1 MLSKTKERMKKAMKT
16 NKRIFKTFVSML
28 LILSMITGVTCMQAV
43 AVTKPATP
51 SIYYAKS
58 YSYNSALIKWKPVD
72 DVDGYYLYRTTTNN
86 KSWSLVA
93 TIKGGTTSSYKDTG
107 LNCGTTYYYTIRA
120 YVGST
125 KSDFNSGVGAKIV
138 PATPKLTSAE
148 AASTTAI
155 NVKWSK
161 VSGASGYYIYCS
173 TTGTTSGWSKIATI
187 KSGSTVTYKH
197 TGLTPG
203 KSYCYTVKAY
213 RTVGDTNV
221 ASGYVS
227 PGLYSRT
234 TPTKPTLTSASPAYN
249 SATVKWSKVNYATG
263 YVVYRKTAST
273 SWTAIANISGGD
285 TVSYVDKDVKINNT
299 YTYTVRAVITNSY
312 GTWRSGFDSAG
323 ISVKVLPSTP
333 SLKSLVSP
341 TYTKLTLTWGAVS
354 GATGYRIYRK
364 TSSSSSWSTLA
375 TVKGT
380 TSYTDTGLTCGK
392 TYIYTVRAYRTVDG
406 KTYWSGYKTSGITA
420 MCKPKTPTLKSII
433 GISETSA
440 RITYEEISGANGY
453 YIYRKT
459 GSSGW
464 SKIAT
469 VKAKDITYYD
479 DKNCKVGNSY
489 TYTVRAFRNV
499 NGSPVLSSYDTKG
512 LTVKIDALSRVEK
525 NYNLV
530 HYQSVDFPSLK
541 YLKGWLTIA
550 NTIVDF
556 PVMQDPYNEVHFL
569 RKDMYGNDDDNGCLI
584 LNSDCIMG
592 DTTTKNGNSAD
603 ESRSSNLIIYGH
615 KRPESATSGM
625 FRDLATD
632 YNTTAA
638 AKKHQTITLSTTAE
652 VRKYSVISAFYD
664 QVYEVDYTG
673 FKYYEQ
679 YNFFTKSE
687 FDYFYKNITS
697 KSIIDTGVTAS
708 FGDEFITLST
718 CAWVDQNG
726 KDLGCGT
733 NENGEN
739 LGRFVVIAKRIS

>member
-1 MLSKTKERMKKAMKT
+1 MKT

-58 YSYNSALIKWKPVD
+58 YSYNSALIKWTPVD

-86 KSWSLVA
+86 KAWSLVA

-107 LNCGTTYYYTIRA
+107 LTCGTTYYYTIRA
-120 YVGST
+120 FVGST
-125 KSDFNSGVGAKIV
+125 KSDYNPGVGAKIV
-138 PATPKLTSAE
+138 PATPKLVSAE
-148 AASTTAI
+148 PASTTAV

-161 VSGASGYYIYCS
+161 VSGASGYYVYCS
-173 TTGTTSGWSKIATI
+173 TESTSGSWSKIATV
-187 KSGSTVTYKH
+187 KGGSTVTYKH
-197 TGLTPG
+197 TGLTAG
-203 KSYCYTVKAY
+203 KAYCYTVRAY
-213 RTVGDTNV
+213 RTVNNTNV
-221 ASGYVS
+221 LGGYVT
-227 PGLYSRT
+227 PGLYTRT
-234 TPTKPTLTSASPAYN
+234 TPSKPTLLSASPAYN

-263 YVVYRKTAST
+263 YYVYRKTAST
-273 SWTAIANISGGD
+273 GWEQIATISSGD
-285 TVSYVDKDVKINNT
+285 TLSYVDKNVKINNT
-299 YTYTVRAVITNSY
+299 YIYTVRAVISNSK
-312 GTWRSGFDSAG
+312 GTWKSGYDSDG
-323 ISVKVLPSTP
+323 ISVKILPSTP

-341 TYTKLTLTWGAVS
+341 TYTKLTLTWGSVS

-364 TSSSSSWSTLA
+364 TSSSASWSTLA

-380 TSYTDTGLTCGK
+380 TTYTDTNLTCGK
-392 TYIYTVRAYRTVDG
+392 TYIYTVRAYRTVND
-406 KTYWSGYKTSGITA
+406 KTYWSGYKTNGISA

-440 RITYEEISGANGY
+440 RITYEEVSGANGY

-459 GSSGW
+459 GRSSW

-499 NGSPVLSSYDTKG
+499 NGSPVLSAYDTKG

-530 HYQSVDFPSLK
+530 HYQSVDYPTLK

-556 PVMQDPYNEVHFL
+556 PVMQDPYDEMHFL
-569 RKDMYGNDDDNGCLI
+569 RKDMYGNSDDNGCLI
-584 LNSDCIMG
+584 LNSDCIVG
-592 DTTTKNGNSAD
+592 DTITKKGNSIE

-638 AKKHQTITLSTTAE
+638 AKKHKTITLSTTAE

-664 QVYEVDYTG
+664 QVHEVNYKG
-673 FKYYEQ
+673 FKYYDQ
-679 YNFFTKSE
+679 YNFFTQSE
-687 FDYFYKNITS
+687 FDYFYKNITK

-726 KDLGCGT
+726 KDLNFGY